1 MLNSTKQSVLFP
13 ELLSKPIHVQ
23 FDEPST
29 TSDGGALLL
38 KSVDEKLGLT
48 ASFAQCLVDP
58 RESGKVQ
65 HPLQDIIRQ
74 RVFGLCCGY
83 SDTND
88 VARIGHDPMQKLL
101 LNRDP
106 LDGNDLASQPTLSR
120 FETTRRR
127 VDLFRMGSQLAQ
139 TVIRRHRRRLTGRKC
154 KLVTIDMDPTDDPVY
169 GGQQLAMFNGHYGN
183 SCYLPMLGFISFN
196 NEPDQYLVAAMLR
209 AGNAPAKQGA
219 VGVLKRLIPE
229 LRRAFPFARIRV
241 RLDGGFACPELFAFL
256 EMQKTEYLVAMAK
269 NNILSERASSAL
281 LCAQAWFDIRD
292 ETEQVFGETLYQ
304 AQSWSRP
311 RRVIYKA
318 EVVSHPGREPRNN
331 CRFVVTNM
339 KQKPKKVYEIYRQ
352 RGDSEN
358 RIKELKDGL
367 YLDRLSC
374 TSFWANQLRLLLVA
388 AAYVLMQELRFLLA
402 GINDGRSQVENLR
415 LQLLKIGGQV
425 KRSVRR
431 VVLHL
436 SASHP
441 WREQWLKLAMALGAA
456 VP

>member
-1 MLNSTKQSVLFP
+1 ML
-13 ELLSKPIHVQ
+13 
-23 FDEPST
+23 
-29 TSDGGALLL
+29 
-38 KSVDEKLGLT
+38 
-48 ASFAQCLVDP
+48 
-58 RESGKVQ
+58 R
-65 HPLQDIIRQ
+65 
-74 RVFGLCCGY
+74 Y

-88 VARIGHDPMQKLL
+88 VARVGHDPMHKLL
-101 LNRDP
+101 LDRDP
-106 LDGNDLASQPTLSR
+106 LEGNDLASQPTLSR
-120 FETTRRR
+120 FENTRRR
-127 VDLFRMGSQLAQ
+127 VDLFRMGEQLAQ
-139 TVIRRHRRRLTGRKC
+139 TVIRWHRRRLPGRSC
-154 KLVTIDMDPTDDPVY
+154 KLVTIDMDPTDDPEY

-196 NEPDQYLVAAMLR
+196 NEPDHYLVASMLR

-229 LRRAFPFARIRV
+229 LRQAFPFARKRV
-241 RLDGGFACPELFAFL
+241 RLDGGFSCPELFTFL
-256 EMQKTEYLVAMAK
+256 EEERAEYLVAMGK
-269 NNILSERASSAL
+269 NSILSERASSAL
-281 LCAQAWFDIRD
+281 LCAQAWFEVDD
-292 ETEQVFGETLYQ
+292 ETVQVFGETLYQ
-304 AQSWSRP
+304 AKSWSKA

-339 KQKPKKVYEIYRQ
+339 KQKPKRVYEIYRQ

-358 RIKELKDGL
+358 RIKELKEGL

-374 TSFWANQLRLLLVA
+374 SSFWANQFRLLLVA
-388 AAYVLMQELRFLLA
+388 AAYVLMQRLRFLLGEISDA
-402 GINDGRSQVENLR
+402 RPQVETLR

-431 VVLHL
+431 IVLHL

-441 WREQWLKLAMALGAA
+441 WQDQWHKLAMALGAA

>member
-1 MLNSTKQSVLFP
+1 MPNSTEQCVLFP

-23 FDEPST
+23 FNEPDT

-38 KSVDEKLGLT
+38 KAVDNKLGLT
-48 ASFAQCLVDP
+48 AALFRCLVDP
-58 RESGKVQ
+58 REAGKIQ
-65 HPLQDIIRQ
+65 HPLVDIIRQ

-88 VARIGHDPMQKLL
+88 VARVGHDPMQKLL

-106 LDGNDLASQPTLSR
+106 LTGDDLASQPTLSR
-120 FETTRRR
+120 FENTRRR
-127 VDLFRMGSQLAQ
+127 VDLFRMGEQLAH

-169 GGQQLAMFNGHYGN
+169 GGQQLAMFNGYYGN

-196 NEPDQYLVAAMLR
+196 NEPDHYLVAAMLR

-219 VGVLKRLIPE
+219 IGVLKRLIPE

-256 EMQKTEYLVAMAK
+256 EGQKAEYLVAMGK

-281 LCAQAWFDIRD
+281 LCAQVWFDVRD
-292 ETEQVFGETLYQ
+292 ETVQVFGETLYQ
-304 AQSWSRP
+304 AQSWSKA

-318 EVVSHPGREPRNN
+318 EVVSHPGREPRDN
-331 CRFVVTNM
+331 CRYVVTNM
-339 KQKPKKVYEIYRQ
+339 KQKPKRVYEIYRK

-374 TSFWANQLRLLLVA
+374 TNFWANQLRLLLVA
-388 AAYVLMQELRFLLA
+388 AAYVLMQELRLLLGDISDA
-402 GINDGRSQVENLR
+402 RLQVETLR

-425 KRSVRR
+425 KRSARR

-441 WREQWLKLAMALGAA
+441 WRDQWCKLAMALGAT